1 MTQFTNQQKERALRL
16 IVRFESGS
24 EAGNPAAVAV
34 LNDGAGISYGAFQ
47 FTHRSGLLAECVG
60 RYLDL
65 GGSAGGEILRRYLPS
80 LRRRGPANVSKLAAD
95 RTLIAA
101 LRLAG
106 TSPEMQRAQ
115 RDIAERRLLAPAVAE
130 ACRLGFATALGLA
143 VVLDSITHGSWE
155 RISEKAG
162 IDNRTE
168 PEADRIIRYLET
180 RQRWL
185 LSSKRLRPTVYRTAA
200 LLGFARLGNLELNP
214 RFSPRPKPSLPE
226 IENSSAAVA
235 SPESAELPAASGGNF
250 PPDSAAIQPATAD
263 EVPAGPQTTQQP
275 MKILRAADRAAS
287 EIEGAFAPFDRA
299 DRLIEGVLRR
309 SSRLRSAVAAAAAS
323 IWQAL
328 WAAIGFFAG
337 LPTWIWLAVAII
349 CLAITL
355 FYLYRQIVP
364 ARLSEGKQ

>member
-1 MTQFTNQQKERALRL
+1 
-16 IVRFESGS
+16 
-24 EAGNPAAVAV
+24 
-34 LNDGAGISYGAFQ
+34 
-47 FTHRSGLLAECVG
+47 
-60 RYLDL
+60 
-65 GGSAGGEILRRYLPS
+65 
-80 LRRRGPANVSKLAAD
+80 
-95 RTLIAA
+95 
-101 LRLAG
+101 
-106 TSPEMQRAQ
+106 MQRAQ

-130 ACRLGFATALGLA
+130 AGRLGFATALGLA

-185 LSSKRLRPTVYRTAA
+185 LSSKRLRPTVYRTAT
-200 LLGFARLGNLELNP
+200 LLGFAKLGNLELNP

-337 LPTWIWLAVAII
+337 LPKWIWLAVAII